1 VTSFAEQAKGEG
13 VMPIHSKFKRALLKA
28 GIVLAICGGLTVV
41 WQGRVNGFPDAPTA
55 EEIDISRA
63 FPKLRAGPYQDNLAI
78 QVIDEV
84 I

>member
-1 VTSFAEQAKGEG
+1 
-13 VMPIHSKFKRALLKA
+13 MPIHSTFKKTLLKA
-28 GIVLAICGGLTVV
+28 GIVLAICSGLTVL
-41 WQGRVNGFPDAPTA
+41 WQGRVNGFAHEPTVA
-55 EEIDISRA
+55 EIDISRA